1 MGVFC
6 PVVCNENGAKKII
19 LSWASQSLWLWLYVM
34 KTIAYGQPK
43 ASLFLFSD
51 SSQPGRDGHKVTLP
65 YICKHGF

>member
-19 LSWASQSLWLWLYVM
+19 LSWASQSLSLSLALAVM

-43 ASLFLFSD
+43 ASLFLFF
-51 SSQPGRDGHKVTLP
+51 RL
-65 YICKHGF
+65 